1 MNFFLLFFIKG
12 NKIQV
17 RCQSLIMDLPAKAAA
32 LNIKQFNG
40 EHGCVSCFH
49 PGEYRGDLHANIY
62 PPIQVNIKYFKI
74 QKEPG

>member
-1 MNFFLLFFIKG
+1 
-12 NKIQV
+12 
-17 RCQSLIMDLPAKAAA
+17 MDLPAKAAA